1 MKKILVVEDD
11 NTIHKIIEDI
21 LKKEHYIVISAYSGT
36 EAISIIENDNIDLIL
51 LDLMLPGINGED
63 IVKKANKT
71 LPIIVISA
79 KTSSVD
85 KAKVLLEGANDYIT
99 KPFEKIE
106 LLARIQVQLSI
117 SSNKIKN
124 KNLKYKEI
132 ELLEDNKTMKIQTN
146 KIILTR
152 TEYTIMKELL
162 LNPSKVVTKTRLL
175 DLMSIDSENCD
186 ESSLKVHISNIR
198 KKIRKITQVEYLEAV
213 WGIGF
218 KIKE

>member
-63 IVKKANKT
+63 VVKKVNKT

-106 LLARIQVQLSI
+106 LLARIQVQLRI
-117 SSNKIKN
+117 SSNKN

-175 DLMSIDSENCD
+175 DLMSINSENCD

>member
-1 MKKILVVEDD
+1 M
-11 NTIHKIIEDI
+11 
-21 LKKEHYIVISAYSGT
+21 
-36 EAISIIENDNIDLIL
+36 
-51 LDLMLPGINGED
+51 
-63 IVKKANKT
+63 
-71 LPIIVISA
+71 
-79 KTSSVD
+79 
-85 KAKVLLEGANDYIT
+85 
-99 KPFEKIE
+99 
-106 LLARIQVQLSI
+106 QLRI
-117 SSNKIKN
+117 SSNKN

-175 DLMSIDSENCD
+175 DLMSINSENCD

>member
-63 IVKKANKT
+63 IVKKVNKT

-106 LLARIQVQLSI
+106 LLARIQVQLRI
-117 SSNKIKN
+117 SSNKN

-213 WGIGF
+213 WGI
-218 KIKE
+218 

>member
-63 IVKKANKT
+63 IVKKVNKT

-106 LLARIQVQLSI
+106 LLARIQVQLRI
-117 SSNKIKN
+117 SSNKN

-186 ESSLKVHISNIR
+186 ESSLKVHISNRIS
-198 KKIRKITQVEYLEAV
+198 
-213 WGIGF
+213 
-218 KIKE
+218 